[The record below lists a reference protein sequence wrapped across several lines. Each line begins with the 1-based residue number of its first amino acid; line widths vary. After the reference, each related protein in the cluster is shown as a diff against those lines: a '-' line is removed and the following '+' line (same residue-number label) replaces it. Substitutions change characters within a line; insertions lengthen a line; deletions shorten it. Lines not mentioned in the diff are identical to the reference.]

1 MTYNELKNITNVKNL
16 QLKQVAE
23 GIGMSRQG
31 LQTSIENQ
39 TLPISKV
46 LDLCKMLGIT
56 PNDFF
61 GVNNETVSQSVNSN
75 SGTVTVTGIDRR
87 QYYSD
92 SPDVLKAQVELLEE
106 RIKEKDSQIKEKD
119 SQIKEKDSQI
129 NSLLSI
135 LKGK

>member
-1 MTYNELKNITNVKNL
+1 MDYNDLMIFAKQNKILQKQICDELGLTSAGFKRAVENKTL
-16 QLKQVAE
+16 A
-23 GIGMSRQG
+23 IGK
-31 LQTSIENQ
+31 LE
-39 TLPISKV
+39 V
-46 LDLCKMLGIT
+46 LCKMLGIT
-56 PNDFF
+56 PNEFF
-61 GVNNETVSQSVNSN
+61 GINNETVSQSVNSN

>member
-1 MTYNELKNITNVKNL
+1 MNYSDLKTIAESRKILIKDLAEALGMTSTGFK
-16 QLKQVAE
+16 
-23 GIGMSRQG
+23 
-31 LQTSIENQ
+31 TSFENGS
-39 TLPISKV
+39 LAFSKV
-46 LDLCKMLGIT
+46 PELCKMLRISIC
-56 PNDFF
+56 DFYGSTGDVVNQSISG
-61 GVNNETVSQSVNSN
+61 GV
-75 SGTVTVTGIDRR
+75 SGTVTGIDRR

-119 SQIKEKDSQI
+119 SQI